1 MLSLSLLV
9 LLLLL
14 LLRVLAQTLV
24 QVKVLVKVCAQLIAW
39 QVSGAPLAV
48 PFLACPLP
56 SPSVGLSSLLPTL
69 LSVLEALA
77 VSLPSAVQLLL
88 PFLLFPAA
96 AAAPC
101 WLWQLSS
108 FPSAQEQ
115 ADTVPLLLALMP
127 PTLAVMHVMLLSSWL
142 EATQDLSAA

>member
-1 MLSLSLLV
+1 MPLCFWLAWVWVLLQVQAASQVLSLSLMLV
-9 LLLLL
+9 LV

-39 QVSGAPLAV
+39 QVSGASLAV

-77 VSLPSAVQLLL
+77 ASLPSAVQ
-88 PFLLFPAA
+88 
-96 AAAPC
+96 
-101 WLWQLSS
+101 
-108 FPSAQEQ
+108 
-115 ADTVPLLLALMP
+115 
-127 PTLAVMHVMLLSSWL
+127 
-142 EATQDLSAA
+142 